1 MTLTTPELN
10 FKAYTYKNSSTP
22 VQLTDKSIKL
32 VKDPSNPD
40 SYVAP
45 PGKILLKINYTSL
58 NPVDVKLHHLAT
70 SLVSL
75 LVNNNNGFGRDFSGE
90 VLSIGDNVKTNV
102 KVGDLVQ
109 GIYHKVYSQGTASQY
124 LLVDPN
130 EVDMIA
136 KPDNISLAEASSWPT
151 VFETALLMSK
161 DLKYKDSKVLVI
173 GGGTS
178 VGRYLVQLA
187 KQGGAKEVVV
197 TCSPRTEDVIKSLG
211 ADTIIDYTKHK
222 NILYPVLE
230 SVKSTGK
237 FDYILD
243 SYGGHELFPEIN
255 NILTE
260 KIGRYYSIVGDY
272 PGSSFYNLISTVS
285 KVAWRQL
292 LGALG
297 LLSFNYKFI
306 MLDNFKESMQEAR
319 DLIGSGNL
327 KIFVDSI
334 YPFNQLD
341 QAIEKLDSGKAA
353 GKVVIEV
360 AKE

>member
-1 MTLTTPELN
+1 M
-10 FKAYTYKNSSTP
+10 
-22 VQLTDKSIKL
+22 
-32 VKDPSNPD
+32 
-40 SYVAP
+40 AP

-151 VFETALLMSK
+151 VFGTALLMSK

-178 VGRYLVQLA
+178 VG
-187 KQGGAKEVVV
+187 
-197 TCSPRTEDVIKSLG
+197 D
-211 ADTIIDYTKHK
+211 
-222 NILYPVLE
+222 IL
-230 SVKSTGK
+230 
-237 FDYILD
+237 F
-243 SYGGHELFPEIN
+243 
-255 NILTE
+255 
-260 KIGRYYSIVGDY
+260 
-272 PGSSFYNLISTVS
+272 NL
-285 KVAWRQL
+285 L
-292 LGALG
+292 
-297 LLSFNYKFI
+297 N
-306 MLDNFKESMQEAR
+306 
-319 DLIGSGNL
+319 
-327 KIFVDSI
+327 
-334 YPFNQLD
+334 
-341 QAIEKLDSGKAA
+341 
-353 GKVVIEV
+353 KVVLKKLLLLVHQELKMLLNLWGLILLLITLNI
-360 AKE
+360 KHSLSCFRIS